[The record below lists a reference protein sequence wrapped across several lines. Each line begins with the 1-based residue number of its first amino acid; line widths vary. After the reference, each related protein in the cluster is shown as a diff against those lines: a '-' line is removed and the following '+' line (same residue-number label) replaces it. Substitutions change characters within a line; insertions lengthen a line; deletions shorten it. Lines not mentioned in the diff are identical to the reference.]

1 VDDGGEPVGNSCDGW
16 DGKEHQLEASGEHD
30 DKDLDDAHEGVLVG
44 DSKEA
49 ASVRDEDDDSGCVP
63 EGSY

>member
-1 VDDGGEPVGNSCDGW
+1 MGNSCDGW
-16 DGKEHQLEASGEHD
+16 DGKEHRLETSGERD
-30 DKDLDDAHEGVLVG
+30 DKDLDDAHEGVLVE

-49 ASVRDEDDDSGCVP
+49 ASVRDEDDDSGYVP